1 MRIPAE
7 VVPLVSNVGKPETD
21 EVRKTEPVTS
31 SNRVGDELS
40 AAAHDQSLPVTERQP
55 RPQHETATPDVPEP
69 AGQTVAIERR
79 QVERRSEKL
88 PVLLDTRSQRG
99 RRKAGDDVK
108 INIKV

>member
-21 EVRKTEPVTS
+21 EVRKAEPVTS

-40 AAAHDQSLPVTERQP
+40 AAAHDQSLPATERQP
-55 RPQHETATPDVPEP
+55 RRQETATPDLPEP
-69 AGQTVAIERR
+69 AGQAVAIERR
-79 QVERRSEKL
+79 QVERRAEKL